1 MAEKYSLSD
10 LQLIIRDSLY
20 LALPDFYWVI
30 AEISEIRE
38 NNSGHCYLELIEKQ
52 PEETNTRARIKAI
65 VWSNRYRFIK
75 SFFENITGDTL
86 KEGQKILVKA
96 KVEYHELYGLSLII
110 SDIDPAFTM
119 GDMALKRQIIIQRLE
134 KEGVF
139 TMNQELE
146 LPLTPQRI
154 AVISSKNAA
163 GYSDFI
169 NHLSENSFGYSFST
183 HLIDSTMQGNETE
196 KSIIKALDI
205 IAEHCDRFDVVV
217 VIRGGGSQSD
227 LSWFDNYNI
236 AYHITQFPI
245 PVITGIGHEKDMSV
259 TDMVANISLKT
270 PTAVADFLIDC
281 MIRAENHLMEI
292 SSEIKN
298 TSKSI
303 ISDNKARLE
312 ACGIK
317 IAPLARIMLSRN
329 RDMLSEKIIEIINT
343 GKEYNYMA
351 GRITSELESRLIS
364 TIKLLT
370 SEKNRAL
377 ERARDKLASATTILM
392 KNNSVKLDGFASN
405 LSILNPYNV
414 LSRGYTIT
422 SINGKIMKLGNK
434 LKPEDVIDTQFI
446 DKTVKSKVLE

>member
-1 MAEKYSLSD
+1 
-10 LQLIIRDSLY
+10 
-20 LALPDFYWVI
+20 
-30 AEISEIRE
+30 
-38 NNSGHCYLELIEKQ
+38 
-52 PEETNTRARIKAI
+52 
-65 VWSNRYRFIK
+65 VWNKRYRFIK
-75 SFFENITGDTL
+75 SFFENITGETL

-96 KVEYHELYGLSLII
+96 KVEYHELYGLSLIV
-110 SDIDPAFTM
+110 SDIDPAFTI
-119 GDMALKRQIIIQRLE
+119 GEMAVKRQIIIQRLE

-139 TMNQELE
+139 TMNKELE

-169 NHLSENSFGYSFST
+169 NHLTINNYGYMFNI
-183 HLIDSTMQGNETE
+183 HLIDSTMQGAETE
-196 KSIIKALDI
+196 TSIINALDI
-205 IAEHCDRFDVVV
+205 IAEHYDMFDLVVI
-217 VIRGGGSQSD
+217 IRGGGSQSD

-259 TDMVANISLKT
+259 TDMVANMSLKT

-281 MIRAENHLMEI
+281 MIRAENQLMEM
-292 SSEIKN
+292 SSEIRN
-298 TSKSI
+298 TAQKI

-317 IAPLARIMLSRN
+317 IAPLAKIMLSQN
-329 RDMLSEKIIEIINT
+329 RDMLSEKIIKIINT
-343 GKEYNYMA
+343 GKEYNYRA
-351 GRITSELESRLIS
+351 IQITSGLGSRLNS
-364 TIKLLT
+364 TIKNLT
-370 SEKNRAL
+370 SEKHRVL
-377 ERARDKLASATTILM
+377 ERAGDDLAYATTRLI
-392 KNNSVKLDGFASN
+392 KNNSVKVDGFATN

-422 SINGKIMKLGNK
+422 SINGKIMKKGSQ
-434 LKPEDVIDTQFI
+434 LKPEDIIDTQFS

>member
-1 MAEKYSLSD
+1 MAEKLLLSD

-20 LALPDFYWVI
+20 LSLPEFYWVI
-30 AEISEIRE
+30 AEISELKE
-38 NNSGHCYLELIEKQ
+38 NNAGHCYLELIEKH

-65 VWSNRYRFIK
+65 VWSKRYRFIK
-75 SFFENITGDTL
+75 SFFENITGETL

-119 GDMALKRQIIIQRLE
+119 GELAIKRQIIIQRLE

-139 TMNQELE
+139 TMNKELE
-146 LPLTPQRI
+146 LPLIPQRI

-169 NHLSENSFGYSFST
+169 NHLAGNSFGYSFST
-183 HLIDSTMQGNETE
+183 HLIDSTMQGADSE
-196 KSIIKALDI
+196 KSIIKALDT
-205 IAEHCDRFDVVV
+205 IAENYDLFDVVV
-217 VIRGGGSQSD
+217 IIRGGGSQSD

-245 PVITGIGHEKDMSV
+245 PVITGIGHEKDTSV
-259 TDMVANISLKT
+259 TDMVANMSLKT

-281 MIRAENHLMEI
+281 MIRAENQLMEM
-292 SSEIKN
+292 SSEIKH
-298 TSKSI
+298 TALEI

-317 IAPLARIMLSRN
+317 IAPLAKIMLSEN
-329 RDMLSEKIIEIINT
+329 RDMLSEKIIKIINT
-343 GKEYNYMA
+343 GKEYNYRA
-351 GRITSELESRLIS
+351 IQITSGLGSRLNS
-364 TIKLLT
+364 TIKYLT
-370 SEKNRAL
+370 SEKHRVL
-377 ERARDKLASATTILM
+377 ERARDNLVYGTTSLI
-392 KNNSVKLDGFASN
+392 KNKSIKVDGFATN
-405 LSILNPYNV
+405 LSILNPSNV

-422 SINGKIMKLGNK
+422 SINGKIMKKGSQ
-434 LKPEDVIDTQFI
+434 LKPEDVIDTRFS